1 MFSTLRVLYHA
12 GFIWPHFTW
21 GGVSS
26 YFTTPVLELVCL
38 VILRHLYFRCWV
50 NGYLIIPVFILSW
63 EGRIYFFILP
73 NTIPN
78 HSYGWQT
85 FSQTCFLL
93 TEIEI
98 SLVKWW
104 RNSKSMILKF
114 SVTKCVP
121 VFTKCVNV
129 LKFYATFSS
138 NYNLIL
144 HA

>member
-1 MFSTLRVLYHA
+1 MFSLLRVLYHA
-12 GFIWPHFTW
+12 GVVLSDHICTW

-26 YFTTPVLELVCL
+26 YLTTPVLELVCQ
-38 VILRHLYFRCWV
+38 VILRHLYLRWCV
-50 NGYLIIPVFILSW
+50 KCYLIIPVFILSL
-63 EGRIYFFILP
+63 EGRIYFVILP

-98 SLVKWW
+98 TLVTWW
-104 RNSKSMILKF
+104 RDSKSIILKF
-114 SVTKCVP
+114 NVTKCVYAL
-121 VFTKCVNV
+121 KC
-129 LKFYATFSS
+129 YATFNS

-144 HA
+144 HT

>member
-1 MFSTLRVLYHA
+1 MLEWFYL
-12 GFIWPHFTW
+12 
-21 GGVSS
+21 SS
-26 YFTTPVLELVCL
+26 YLTTPVLELVCQ
-38 VILRHLYFRCWV
+38 VILRHLYLRWCV
-50 NGYLIIPVFILSW
+50 KGYLIIPVFILSL

-98 SLVKWW
+98 TLVTWLW
-104 RNSKSMILKF
+104 DSKSMILKF

-121 VFTKCVNV
+121 EFTKCDPVLTKYVYV
-129 LKFYATFSS
+129 LKCYATFNS

-144 HA
+144 HT